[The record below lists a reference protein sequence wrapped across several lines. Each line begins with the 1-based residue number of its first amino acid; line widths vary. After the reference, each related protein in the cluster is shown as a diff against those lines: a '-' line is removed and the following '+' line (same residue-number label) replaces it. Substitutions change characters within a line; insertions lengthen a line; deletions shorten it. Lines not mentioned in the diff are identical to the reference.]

1 MDRVEKEGIVKR
13 NKIYFACDD
22 VAFNKKHL
30 HLFHQNKGR
39 FYKKTNQWIFPIL
52 DQGSVIFNQK
62 HTSTP
67 NSSETLYE
75 QSHIVAKANEPT
87 TVLSSPGTASDDVV
101 LLSASDDVVLSS
113 PGTASDDAVLLSAG
127 TASDDGIISS
137 ASDDA
142 VLFSTTDDA
151 VLLSAETAS
160 DDAVLLR
167 TTDDAVLLSAETASD
182 DAVLSNATDDAVL
195 SNATDDAVLL
205 SASDKVVK
213 IESQETRFEPPTKFS
228 KRQPCQKSTYAVNP
242 PSFLYNQFKDYL
254 IR

>member
-52 DQGSVIFNQK
+52 DQRSVTFNQK

-75 QSHIVAKANEPT
+75 QSHIVAEANEPT

-101 LLSASDDVVLSS
+101 LLSA
-113 PGTASDDAVLLSAG
+113 G
-127 TASDDGIISS
+127 TASDDGILSS
-137 ASDDA
+137 A
-142 VLFSTTDDA
+142 TDDA

-160 DDAVLLR
+160 DD
-167 TTDDAVLLSAETASD
+167 TILSSTS
-182 DAVLSNATDDAVL
+182 
-195 SNATDDAVLL
+195 DDAVLL
-205 SASDKVVK
+205 SASGDAVLLSASGDAVLSSTSDDPVPSSASDDPVLSSATDKMVK